1 MDSETVMDSTS
12 ARMMMMLCI
21 EIQSIA
27 VAATKL
33 ASGTPH
39 IFHDGCVLG
48 RLTTALDSFVT

>member
-1 MDSETVMDSTS
+1 M
-12 ARMMMMLCI
+12 ARVLMMMMMLCI

-27 VAATKL
+27 VAVTKL